1 MRHRAEQSD
10 ILQSC
15 RHGRL
20 MHLALMLMHADSAA
34 STSAASVAAT
44 WWRSRFQAL
53 WMPSLRYAD
62 ESMGFVQLD
71 ISLNDSV

>member
-1 MRHRAEQSD
+1 MPDQTAMAKLSPW
-10 ILQSC
+10 
-15 RHGRL
+15 
-20 MHLALMLMHADSAA
+20 LAGALFAMLVHADSAA
-34 STSAASVAAT
+34 STSATSVAAT